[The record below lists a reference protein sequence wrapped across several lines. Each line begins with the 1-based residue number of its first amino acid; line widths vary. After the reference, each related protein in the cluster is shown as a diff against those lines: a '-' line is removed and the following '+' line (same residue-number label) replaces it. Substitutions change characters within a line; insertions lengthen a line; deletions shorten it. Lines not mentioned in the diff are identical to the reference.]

1 MKAEL
6 LQKLRELEYWE
17 KKEIEVKRR
26 TLVIQKRENAIKDR
40 VLSLKY
46 YGQIVTAQETIQ
58 MGLN

>member
-6 LQKLRELEYWE
+6 LEKLRELEYWE

-26 TLVIQKRENAIKDR
+26 TLVIQKREKAIKDR

-46 YGQIVTAQETIQ
+46 NGQIVTAQETIQ

>member
-6 LQKLRELEYWE
+6 LEKLRELEYWE

-26 TLVIQKRENAIKDR
+26 TLVIQKREKAIKDR

>member
-58 MGLN
+58 MGLK

>member
-6 LQKLRELEYWE
+6 LEKLRELEYWE

-40 VLSLKY
+40 VLSLKN
-46 YGQIVTAQETIQ
+46 YGQIITAQETIQ

>member
-6 LQKLRELEYWE
+6 FEKLRELEYWE

-40 VLSLKY
+40 LLSLKCN
-46 YGQIVTAQETIQ
+46 GQITTAQETIQ

>member
-6 LQKLRELEYWE
+6 LEKLRELEYWE
-17 KKEIEVKRR
+17 KKDIEVKRR

-40 VLSLKY
+40 VLSLKN